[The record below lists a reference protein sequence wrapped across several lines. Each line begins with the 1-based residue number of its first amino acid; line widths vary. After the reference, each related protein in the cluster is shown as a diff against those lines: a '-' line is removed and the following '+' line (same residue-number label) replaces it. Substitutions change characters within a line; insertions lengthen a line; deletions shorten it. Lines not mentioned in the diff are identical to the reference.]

1 MPDSDAPIHAFHL
14 LRRRSFMK
22 ALPTILTG
30 LLGTMLLCPSASAGP
45 YEDCILNNVKDART
59 PVAVAAIRMACR
71 EKTTPIGC
79 RNLVTPSLD
88 EFLEKARPDNP
99 GVSDTDLSGY
109 WLEEYSSK
117 RKSEF
122 RKCVSDCEA
131 SSWWERTFGDCKFC

>member
-1 MPDSDAPIHAFHL
+1 MKVSL
-14 LRRRSFMK
+14 LF
-22 ALPTILTG
+22 AAQD
-30 LLGTMLLCPSASAGP
+30 ASAGFLSSSVNHFIR
-45 YEDCILNNVKDART
+45 YLNNVKDART